1 MNRLQINIK
10 EYDDNKIQIKSP
22 ARLFF
27 GALCCLVL
35 KGFDGPT
42 WIVNK
47 IGPQHS
53 KLSNGPVLPSLVTSI
68 VSGYFISSLVSRC
81 VLSLSHNKG

>member
-10 EYDDNKIQIKSP
+10 EYDDNKTQIKSP

-53 KLSNGPVLPSLVTSI
+53 KLSNGPVFNP
-68 VSGYFISSLVSRC
+68 
-81 VLSLSHNKG
+81 VLLQVLFQDILFLHL